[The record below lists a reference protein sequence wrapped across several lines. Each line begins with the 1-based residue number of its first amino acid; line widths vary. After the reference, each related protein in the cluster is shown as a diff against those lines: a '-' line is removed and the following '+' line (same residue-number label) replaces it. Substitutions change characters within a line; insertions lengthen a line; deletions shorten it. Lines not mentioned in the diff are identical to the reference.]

1 MSKKLK
7 IATLTFFTILPTLLS
22 AQNTEL
28 TRVKELIRE
37 LQAEVVRLEA
47 EQVVSAA
54 TTTTSERS
62 TTVVNT
68 ATATT
73 TVATQPSANYDIFP
87 DQTIDQE
94 HIADLQKQ
102 QPQRISTQATP
113 KLVEPIDTLPTGS
126 DRVKIILYNDNSW
139 RYERDRAMAKDQ
151 EIYTRYWDTVKVQP
165 YRDEVTLSRFPEAM
179 AIDLVDSL
187 SGYHYPYKGK
197 IHPNGKFGPR
207 RRRNH
212 RGIDLP
218 LKTGDPIYATFN
230 GRVRISQ
237 YNYGGYG
244 HLVVIRHDNGLETYY
259 GHLSERM
266 VTPGQWVEAGQIIGL
281 GGSTGRS
288 TGPHLHYE
296 TRFYGQTFD
305 PERIIDFET
314 GDLRRE
320 TIVLKRSYFDI
331 HSNAEQDFEAEFAA
345 DEADKKAAEAKAA
358 MRYHTVRSGDTLS
371 GIAKKYGTT
380 VTNICR
386 LNGIKSTS
394 VLRIGK
400 TLRVR

>member
-1 MSKKLK
+1 MNNLK
-7 IATLTFFTILPTLLS
+7 RILLLLAVALPLTLK
-22 AQNTEL
+22 AQQQQQPAQQREL
-28 TRVKELIRE
+28 TRVKQLIAE
-37 LQAEVVRLEA
+37 LQAEVERLEGGQGSA
-47 EQVVSAA
+47 STLSTEQRVAPNLVKDTVS
-54 TTTTSERS
+54 
-62 TTVVNT
+62 
-68 ATATT
+68 
-73 TVATQPSANYDIFP
+73 YDIFP
-87 DQTIDQE
+87 DSAVDQE
-94 HIADLQKQ
+94 HIAELKE
-102 QPQRISTQATP
+102 QPAQRVTTQAIP
-113 KLVEPIDTLPTGS
+113 KTVEPLDTLPTGS

-139 RYERDRAMAKDQ
+139 RYERNRAMSKDT
-151 EIYTRYWDTVKVQP
+151 EIYTRYWDTLKVQP
-165 YRDEVTLSRFPEAM
+165 YRDEVTLQRFPEAM

-207 RRRNH
+207 RRRAH

-230 GRVRISQ
+230 GRVRIST
-237 YNYGGYG
+237 YNTGGYG

-259 GHLSERM
+259 GHLSERH
-266 VTPGQWVEAGQIIGL
+266 VVSGQWVEAGQIIGL

-305 PERIIDFET
+305 PERLIDFET
-314 GDLRRE
+314 GELLRE

-331 HSNAEQDFEAEFAA
+331 HSNAEQDFEAEFSA
-345 DEADKKAAEAKAA
+345 DEADRKAAEEKAA
-358 MRYHTVRSGDTLS
+358 MKYHTIRSGDTL
-371 GIAKKYGTT
+371 GAIARKYGTT

-386 LNGIKSTS
+386 LNGIKSTT
-394 VLRIGK
+394 VLRIGR